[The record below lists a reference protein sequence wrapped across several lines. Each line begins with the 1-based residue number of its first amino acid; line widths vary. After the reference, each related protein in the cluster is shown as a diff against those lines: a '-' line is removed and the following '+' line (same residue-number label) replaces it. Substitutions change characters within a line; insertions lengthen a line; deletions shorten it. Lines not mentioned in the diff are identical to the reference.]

1 MAYLEIRGQRHPI
14 GIGEMAIGCDA
25 ANEVELG
32 GGELH
37 SKSAILQGMPDGQVV
52 VKRADADSEVQIN
65 GIRLGPQP
73 TPLLHGD
80 KIEVAGQELLFVDD
94 RRSGSTEYIKAVDP
108 SMLGDSSKSKSKG
121 AATAGTG
128 GRLVSLTDGREYG
141 ITGGSVLIG
150 RDASCDIVISAK
162 NVSRRHAEVVATPR
176 GYVLIDNSTNGT
188 LVNGERVQGQHV
200 LSRADVFRCG
210 DHEFRFYADAAEVAA
225 APKQAAP
232 AVVQAP
238 PQPEQ
243 APSMAPPAPRPSPPS
258 AQSAP
263 PSTPAKGAEQRLAH
277 TMHGIPAMPRPGQ
290 PPKKPSPPPVKPTP
304 PPASSG
310 GSPLNPVPT
319 PAKGAEQR
327 LQHTMHGIP
336 AMRRPGQPPKAPT
349 PPKGAE
355 QRLKD
360 TMHGIPTDIAAQNPV
375 PTGHSGE
382 APPTTPPVVEL
393 MPPPAAPAKPRTSS
407 GAAPKSLASL
417 LVRSGALKGHRVHV
431 KVPIVNIGRAEYND
445 IVLPDDSVSTVHAKL
460 QRREGIW
467 VLVDLDSTNGTI
479 VDGEPVDGE
488 APLAPGAIVR
498 FGTIQ
503 TIFEPTDDSV
513 ESQQGGGTQV
523 LQPVKLSPP
532 DGKGHSGSPG
542 SGLKPDGPPPHA
554 SMSGGPVRARPPCRL
569 SYRTRRSAPARKV
582 SKKRRSSSADGRL
595 AILLLLLTS
604 DGIR

>member
-25 ANEVELG
+25 ANEVEFG

-37 SKSAILQGMPDGQVV
+37 STSAILQGMPDGQVV
-52 VKRADADSEVQIN
+52 VKRADADSEVLIN

-80 KIEVAGQELLFVDD
+80 KIEVAGQELLFADD

-108 SMLGDSSKSKSKG
+108 SKLGDSSKSKSKG

-225 APKQAAP
+225 APKQAPPPEVPP
-232 AVVQAP
+232 ASQAP

-243 APSMAPPAPRPSPPS
+243 APSVAPPAPQPSPPS

-263 PSTPAKGAEQRLAH
+263 PPTPAKGAEQRLAH
-277 TMHGIPAMPRPGQ
+277 TMHGMPAMPRPGQ

-310 GSPLNPVPT
+310 GSPPNPVAT

-336 AMRRPGQPPKAPT
+336 AMPRPGQPPKAPT
-349 PPKGAE
+349 
-355 QRLKD
+355 
-360 TMHGIPTDIAAQNPV
+360 
-375 PTGHSGE
+375 
-382 APPTTPPVVEL
+382 PPTTPPVVEL
-393 MPPPAAPAKPRTSS
+393 MPPPAAPAKPRTS
-407 GAAPKSLASL
+407 GAPTSLASL

-431 KVPIVNIGRAEYND
+431 RVPIVNIGRAEYND

-460 QRREGIW
+460 QRR
-467 VLVDLDSTNGTI
+467 
-479 VDGEPVDGE
+479 
-488 APLAPGAIVR
+488 
-498 FGTIQ
+498 
-503 TIFEPTDDSV
+503 
-513 ESQQGGGTQV
+513 
-523 LQPVKLSPP
+523 
-532 DGKGHSGSPG
+532 
-542 SGLKPDGPPPHA
+542 
-554 SMSGGPVRARPPCRL
+554 
-569 SYRTRRSAPARKV
+569 
-582 SKKRRSSSADGRL
+582 
-595 AILLLLLTS
+595 
-604 DGIR
+604 

>member
-1 MAYLEIRGQRHPI
+1 
-14 GIGEMAIGCDA
+14 MAIGYDA
-25 ANEVELG
+25 ANEVEFG

-37 SKSAILQGMPDGQVV
+37 STSAILQGMPDGQVV
-52 VKRADADSEVQIN
+52 VKRVDADSEVQIN

-108 SMLGDSSKSKSKG
+108 SMLGGSSKSKGKG
-121 AATAGTG
+121 GATAGTG
-128 GRLVSLTDGREYG
+128 GRLVSLTDGREYE

-225 APKQAAP
+225 APKQAPP
-232 AVVQAP
+232 AVVQTP

-243 APSMAPPAPRPSPPS
+243 APSMAPPAPQPSLPS

-263 PSTPAKGAEQRLAH
+263 PPTPAKGAEQRLAH

-290 PPKKPSPPPVKPTP
+290 PPKRPSPPPVKPTP
-304 PPASSG
+304 PPTAPPASLGGSPPASSG
-310 GSPLNPVPT
+310 GSPPDSVPT

-336 AMRRPGQPPKAPT
+336 AMPRPGQPPKAPT
-349 PPKGAE
+349 
-355 QRLKD
+355 
-360 TMHGIPTDIAAQNPV
+360 
-375 PTGHSGE
+375 
-382 APPTTPPVVEL
+382 PPTTPPVVEL

-407 GAAPKSLASL
+407 GAAAKSLASL

-431 KVPIVNIGRAEYND
+431 KVPIVNIGRSEYND
-445 IVLPDDSVSTVHAKL
+445 IVLPDDSLSTVHPKL
-460 QRREGIW
+460 QRRDGIW

-542 SGLKPDGPPPHA
+542 SGLKPDGAPPPHA

-569 SYRTRRSAPARKV
+569 SYRTRRSAPARNV
-582 SKKRRSSSADGRL
+582 SKKRRSRSADRRL

-604 DGIR
+604 NGIR

>member
-25 ANEVELG
+25 ANEVEFG

-108 SMLGDSSKSKSKG
+108 SMLGGSSKSKGKG
-121 AATAGTG
+121 GATAGTG
-128 GRLVSLTDGREYG
+128 GRLVSLTDGREYE

-188 LVNGERVQGQHV
+188 LINGERVQGQHV

-225 APKQAAP
+225 APKQAPP
-232 AVVQAP
+232 AVVQTP

-243 APSMAPPAPRPSPPS
+243 APSMAPPAPQPSLPS

-263 PSTPAKGAEQRLAH
+263 PPTPAKGAEQRLAH

-290 PPKKPSPPPVKPTP
+290 PPKRPSPPPVKPTP
-304 PPASSG
+304 PPTAPPASSG
-310 GSPLNPVPT
+310 GSPPDPART

-336 AMRRPGQPPKAPT
+336 AMPRPGQPPKAPT
-349 PPKGAE
+349 
-355 QRLKD
+355 
-360 TMHGIPTDIAAQNPV
+360 
-375 PTGHSGE
+375 
-382 APPTTPPVVEL
+382 PPTTPPVVEL
-393 MPPPAAPAKPRTSS
+393 MPPPAAPAKPRSS
-407 GAAPKSLASL
+407 GAPTSLASL

-542 SGLKPDGPPPHA
+542 SGLKPDGAPRPHA
-554 SMSGGPVRARPPCRL
+554 SMSGGPVRARPSCRL

-582 SKKRRSSSADGRL
+582 SKKRRSGSADRRL

-604 DGIR
+604 NGIR